1 MTGAEVL
8 NVIMSRIGTGSGVTS
23 IHTELNNVLNDI
35 SSRADFLTTVS
46 PIVTAAD
53 TAEYDEPAGLKR
65 IYECSISGGSL
76 LEKKTYRQYL
86 EAVED
91 DSASLSGAPTYY
103 TRRHGKL
110 HMWPMPDAV
119 YTINVDFAR
128 YHPGEWSD
136 VSFGIEFHEAI
147 YEGVLAALYRGQLF
161 EKLRLNNKKLTSRDT
176 LEDITENKDTTT
188 ATDVEGTADD
198 KTVTGDDVFSGTV
211 DTDDDTEVLNFQF
224 DKSFPEITKHEEAYE
239 GEIAKL
245 IANMN
250 MDIETVLVEYR
261 DI

>member
-23 IHTELNNVLNDI
+23 IHTELNSVLYDI

-65 IYECSISGGSL
+65 IYECSIASGSL
-76 LEKKTYRQYL
+76 LEKQTYRQYL
-86 EAVED
+86 EAIED
-91 DSASLSGAPTYY
+91 GSAALSGEPEYY
-103 TRRHGKL
+103 ARRHGKL
-110 HMWPMPDAV
+110 YMWPVPNAV
-119 YTINVDFAR
+119 YTVNADYAR
-128 YHPGEWSD
+128 YHPSEWSD

-147 YEGVLAALYRGQLF
+147 YEGTLAALYRGQLF
-161 EKLRLNNKKLTSRDT
+161 EKLRLNNKKITNRDT
-176 LEDITENKDTTT
+176 LEDVSQDQDVVTDTD
-188 ATDVEGTADD
+188 ATGTVDD
-198 KTVTGDDVFSGTV
+198 KIVTTDDVFSGTV
-211 DTDDDTEVLNFQF
+211 NTDDDTEALTYEF
-224 DKSFPEITKHEEAYE
+224 DKSFPEITKHAEAYE
-239 GEIAKL
+239 AEIEKL
-245 IANMN
+245 IENMN

>member
-1 MTGAEVL
+1 VKVVLETEYLVGAKMTGAEVL

-23 IHTELNNVLNDI
+23 IHTELNSVLNDL

-46 PIVTAAD
+46 PIVTVAD

-86 EAVED
+86 EAIED
-91 DSASLSGAPTYY
+91 GSAALTGEPQYY
-103 TRRHGKL
+103 ARRHGKL
-110 HMWPMPDAV
+110 YLWPMPDAV
-119 YTINVDFAR
+119 YTVNIDYAR
-128 YHPGEWSD
+128 YHPDTWSD
-136 VSFGIEFHEAI
+136 VSFGVQFNEAI

-161 EKLRLNNKKLTSRDT
+161 EKLRLNNKKINSDKLDESV
-176 LEDITENKDTTT
+176 TEPE
-188 ATDVEGTADD
+188 VGT
-198 KTVTGDDVFSGTV
+198 TVTDLDESG
-211 DTDDDTEVLNFQF
+211 EVLSYEF
-224 DKSFPEITKHEEAYE
+224 DKDFPEITKHAAAYE
-239 GEIAKL
+239 AEIEKL
-245 IANMN
+245 IENMN